1 MAHYRK
7 FLVALLTALVTATT
21 LGLLPAPYDQW
32 VPVLVAFAG
41 ALGVYAVRNQ
51 PAPPQQ

>member
-1 MAHYRK
+1 MAKYRK
-7 FLVALLTALVTATT
+7 FVVALLTAIVTAAS

-41 ALGVYAVRNQ
+41 ALGVYAVKNE
-51 PAPPQQ
+51 PTV